1 MDAQDVR
8 NAVFEA
14 FETCLSSQLK
24 AIRSLRLGKQPQA
37 SLSDAPPPDSSQ
49 SKRMS
54 QVNMTFDILKEANS
68 PLHVNELIERIR
80 SRFGVSLDRESL
92 VSALSKRVLR
102 NDRFVRNAKNTFG
115 LTDWGLQQSGQ
126 K

>member
-8 NAVFEA
+8 DAVFEA
-14 FETCLSSQLK
+14 FEACISSQLK
-24 AIRSLRLGKQPQA
+24 SIRSLRLSNKCQTTPPE
-37 SLSDAPPPDSSQ
+37 APPSSSQ

-54 QVNMTFDILKEANS
+54 QVNMTFDILNEANC
-68 PLHVNELIERIR
+68 PLHVSELIERIQ

-102 NDRFVRNAKNTFG
+102 SDRFVRTARNTFG
-115 LTDWGLQQSGQ
+115 LREWGLLQQTEQ
-126 K
+126 E